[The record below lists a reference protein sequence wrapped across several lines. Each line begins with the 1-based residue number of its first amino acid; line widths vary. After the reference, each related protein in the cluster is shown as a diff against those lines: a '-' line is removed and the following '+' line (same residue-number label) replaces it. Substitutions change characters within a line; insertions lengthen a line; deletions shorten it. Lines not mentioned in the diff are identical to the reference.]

1 MSRLKFQ
8 YFGHLMQ
15 KDDSLEKTLMLGN
28 IEGRRRKGQQRMRW
42 LDGITDWM
50 DISLSKLWELVMGRE
65 AWCAAVHRVAK
76 SQIKL
81 SNWIEHVKKV
91 WRFLKLK
98 AELQYD
104 SAISLLCIYPKKL
117 SLIQKDTSTPTFTAA
132 SFTIAK
138 IWKQPEC
145 SSTNGQIK
153 TLWHVYTTKGYSVI
167 KKYKI
172 LPLQQHRSTYRVQC
186 LVT

>member
-15 KDDSLEKTLMLGN
+15 RADSFEKTLILGK
-28 IEGRRRKGQQRMRW
+28 IEGGRRREWQRMIW
-42 LDGITDWM
+42 LDGITNSM
-50 DISLSKLWELVMGRE
+50 DMSLSKLRELMMDRE
-65 AWCAAVHRVAK
+65 VQRAAIHGIAK
-76 SQIKL
+76 SWTQL

-117 SLIQKDTSTPTFTAA
+117 SLIQKDTSTPTFIAA

-172 LPLQQHRSTYRVQC
+172 LPLQQHRSTYRVQG